1 MEHIVLECPRSL
13 YYDKNMGNRRL
24 HIIEN
29 FGKWLID
36 LSKLGFGSMVV
47 GTIIRGDIP
56 HVVLLVAGGLFTLLS
71 AGAGFWLVSFKEQ

>member
-1 MEHIVLECPRSL
+1 MS
-13 YYDKNMGNRRL
+13 NRGL
-24 HIIEN
+24 HIFEN

-56 HVVLLVAGGLFTLLS
+56 HVVLLAAGGLFTLLT
-71 AGAGFWLVSFKEQ
+71 AGIGFWCVSLKEQ